1 MRARAWR
8 LTRGP
13 SRAAL
18 HPRLPP
24 SGYHALI
31 RSAPPPSVWRCAT
44 SGVATAIAAVE
55 PEEHETRKPD
65 QRKPTYR
72 GDEIHHVVE
81 LLGASTQEYSLR
93 MSMSSGVSKFEP
105 GYAGDG
111 SFQALRHQADVNC
124 EAKLG
129 KLRVDREEHLTNYQL
144 WIELLQ
150 FRRRVDGFGGVLD
163 VWYGMRRRD
172 IDLPTIGESA
182 KTLWND
188 FIDAALVRSGTH
200 KDSDAETIRHELFGY
215 AKALKARTGEQ
226 YPDLYKGL
234 VGHLFRIDVAGM
246 GRACHWHRRMLS
258 AGLVS
263 PGNALKQIAANA
275 LHNTHPVFRTFR
287 TLYKQNTAER
297 DCYDAV
303 ILLAARL
310 RPVDEVLKYHRLF
323 MKHGD
328 GPSTP
333 MFNTPAVQHL
343 FELDQNSS
351 LPMKHGK
358 RSHDLAL
365 MTASDVHETAKYPP
379 ITRASMSTLVGD
391 VHGIKP
397 KELSDSFVS
406 KMFATSAF
414 SNDLVIR
421 GLNFFAV
428 ESLGPL
434 ALREM
439 AVRAGSP
446 VELCNKLGSLKDA
459 GIKVA
464 EHGVY
469 ARLMLKLAA
478 EGHTDLFNALL
489 ASDQHPEGYDDI
501 PTQEALLVSYL
512 EAENWT
518 QVHLTMTCLTL
529 VGVALEGKA
538 VNRLAQ
544 HYIRTRSWRLTAQ
557 TIENLKKLRLPLTPV
572 TIAHLW
578 RYLLPE
584 RRKGMRPQ
592 TSQRLDPPPFDA
604 LDFVTNAYMYSD
616 ALSRNVPGRLWNEI
630 LKRYGMTSRWEGL
643 ENVVLWLAARY
654 RPRGVRTMQ
663 SRRGGRAGEVI
674 RVIPGKLEEIFTE
687 QMQQALFT
695 WGYRYAAARNNLC
708 SRGLQPA
715 AVDPMNPLSLGSS
728 SQEIRP
734 NEVSWTQGLLLLR
747 QLKHHGLAVHDSI
760 VRQAFWTRMWILF
773 GPAYSIKA
781 VNRLERE
788 NNKLRLADFIRQGQ
802 AAYDDTLVP
811 DLHPK
816 LLEDNTPNESVLKLA
831 FFGRHR
837 DAGLKTDDKEEGMS
851 VHRLHASKSWNG
863 AAAPTGPS
871 KP

>member
-8 LTRGP
+8 LTSGS

-18 HPRLPP
+18 HPHLPP
-24 SGYHALI
+24 SGHRTSI
-31 RSAPPPSVWRCAT
+31 RSATPRSVWRCAA
-44 SGVATAIAAVE
+44 SGVATATAAVE
-55 PEEHETRKPD
+55 PEEHETRQPARRTITR
-65 QRKPTYR
+65 QV
-72 GDEIHHVVE
+72 DERHHVVE
-81 LLGASTQEYSLR
+81 LLGASTQEYGLHMSL
-93 MSMSSGVSKFEP
+93 SSGVPLFPSGLEK
-105 GYAGDG
+105 DG
-111 SFQALRHQADVNC
+111 SFQALRYQADVNC

-129 KLRVDREEHLTNYQL
+129 KLMVDQEEHLTNYQL

-163 VWYGMRRRD
+163 VWYGMRRRE

-182 KTLWND
+182 KTLWNG
-188 FIDAALVRSGTH
+188 FIDAALVCSGTH
-200 KDSDAETIRHELFGY
+200 KDSDAEIIRHELFGY
-215 AKALKARTGEQ
+215 AKSLKDRTGEQ
-226 YPDLYKGL
+226 YHDLYKGL
-234 VGHLFRIDVAGM
+234 VGHWFRNDAGGM

-258 AGLVS
+258 AGIVS
-263 PGNALKQIAANA
+263 PGNALKRIAADA

-333 MFNTPAVQHL
+333 VFNTPAVQHL
-343 FELDQNSS
+343 FKLDQDAS
-351 LPMKHGK
+351 LPMKMKHGT
-358 RSHDLAL
+358 RSHDPAL
-365 MTASDVHETAKYPP
+365 VTASDLHETAKYPP
-379 ITRASMSTLVGD
+379 ITRASMSALVGD

-414 SNDLVIR
+414 SIDLVIR

-439 AVRAGSP
+439 AARAGSP
-446 VELCNKLGSLKDA
+446 VELCNKIGSLKDA

-464 EHGVY
+464 EHGMY

-478 EGHTDLFNALL
+478 EGHTDLFSALL

-501 PTQEALLVSYL
+501 RTQEALLVSYL
-512 EAENWT
+512 EAESWT

-529 VGVALEGKA
+529 AGVALEGKA

-544 HYIRTRSWRLTAQ
+544 HYIRTRSWRLAAQ
-557 TIENLKKLRLPLTPV
+557 TIETMKKLRLPLTSV

-592 TSQRLDPPPFDA
+592 TSQRSDSPPFDA
-604 LDFVTNAYMYSD
+604 LDFVANAYMYSD
-616 ALSRNVPGRLWNEI
+616 ALSRNVPGRLWKEI
-630 LKRYGMTSRWEGL
+630 LKRYGMTFRWGGL
-643 ENVVLWLAARY
+643 ERLVLWLAARY
-654 RPRGVRTMQ
+654 SPRDVRTMQ
-663 SRRGGRAGEVI
+663 SKTGGRAGIVK
-674 RVIPGKLEEIFTE
+674 RVMPGKLQEIFTE

-695 WGYRYAAARNNLC
+695 WGYRWRRL
-708 SRGLQPA
+708 
-715 AVDPMNPLSLGSS
+715 
-728 SQEIRP
+728 IR
-734 NEVSWTQGLLLLR
+734 R
-747 QLKHHGLAVHDSI
+747 
-760 VRQAFWTRMWILF
+760 
-773 GPAYSIKA
+773 
-781 VNRLERE
+781 RL
-788 NNKLRLADFIRQGQ
+788 
-802 AAYDDTLVP
+802 
-811 DLHPK
+811 
-816 LLEDNTPNESVLKLA
+816 
-831 FFGRHR
+831 
-837 DAGLKTDDKEEGMS
+837 
-851 VHRLHASKSWNG
+851 
-863 AAAPTGPS
+863 
-871 KP
+871 